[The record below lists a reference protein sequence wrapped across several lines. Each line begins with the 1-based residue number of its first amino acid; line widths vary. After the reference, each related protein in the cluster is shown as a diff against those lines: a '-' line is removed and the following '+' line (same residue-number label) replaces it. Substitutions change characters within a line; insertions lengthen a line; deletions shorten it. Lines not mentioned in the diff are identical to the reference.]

1 MKHLLIAFAL
11 TTLAATRVSAQ
22 TESAPGADVESLLAI
37 ARERNPELA
46 SVVREAQAAAER
58 AEFAGALPDPRLRTE
73 LMDVTKGG
81 TQDPSLLPSRTG
93 SARYTLI
100 QEIPWYG
107 KRDLRRG
114 IAESEALGVN
124 LRRSATWSEIAARIK
139 IAYSQLFFL
148 TSSQAL
154 LRETLDLSTRLE
166 QVAQARYSAGL
177 AAQQDVIRAQV
188 EKTAAR
194 AELIALE
201 SQLRQ
206 QRAKMNALLGR
217 PANAE
222 LAAPQKLRPL
232 PASERLDMEALAVRA
247 RQISP
252 SIQAEEARL
261 QLSEKSRDLVFK
273 NRYPDLTVGI
283 APNQTQN
290 SFNQWDLMVEISIP
304 LQQSTRRSQER
315 ESEALVEAARSRRES
330 ASNQVLSELS
340 ESMWALLAARQTE
353 SLTTDVL
360 LVQAELTFKSAL
372 VGYENGN
379 IDFATLLDAQRQ
391 IRQARQ
397 TQIKAQAEA
406 QERLANIE
414 RLIGEDL

>member
-1 MKHLLIAFAL
+1 MKYLFFAFAFA
-11 TTLAATRVSAQ
+11 TLLASGVSAQ
-22 TESAPGADVESLLAI
+22 TQSAPGSDVESLLAI
-37 ARERNPELA
+37 AREHNPELA
-46 SVVREAQAAAER
+46 SVVREAQAASER
-58 AEFAGALPDPRLRTE
+58 VEAAGALPDPRLRTE

-81 TQDPSLLPSRTG
+81 TQDPTLLPSRTG

-107 KRDLRRG
+107 KRDLKRG
-114 IAESEALGVN
+114 IAESEAQGVIV
-124 LRRSATWSEIAARIK
+124 RQSATWSEIATRIK
-139 IAYSQLFFL
+139 VAYSQLYFL
-148 TSSQAL
+148 TRSETL
-154 LRETLDLSTRLE
+154 VRETLDLSSRLE

-188 EKTAAR
+188 EKTGAR
-194 AELIALE
+194 SELIELA

-206 QRAKMNALLGR
+206 QRARMNTLLGR
-217 PANAE
+217 PASAE

-232 PASERLDMEALAVRA
+232 PGSDRLDVETLSERA
-247 RQISP
+247 RQTSP

-261 QLSEKSRDLVFK
+261 RASEKSRDLVYK

-283 APNQTQN
+283 APNQIQN

-315 ESEALVEAARSRRES
+315 ESEAMVEVARSRRES
-330 ASNQVLSELS
+330 ANNQLQSELV
-340 ESMWALLAARQTE
+340 ENIAVLQAAQQTE
-353 SLTTDVL
+353 SLTTEVL
-360 LVQAELTFKSAL
+360 LVQAELTFRSAL
-372 VGYENGN
+372 AGYENGKV
-379 IDFATLLDAQRQ
+379 DFATLLDAQRQ

-397 TQIKAQAEA
+397 TRIKVQAEA